1 MYNEET
7 AKELL
12 LKADE
17 LISKAKEL
25 LDEVDDK
32 SKCNASD
39 DILAAWRE
47 HISTVE
53 AYGLMDDD
61 SVWKIVNGPYPLYKE
76 DFNPYGTYPTEEYAL
91 MAQKMKIFND
101 KLLAFKWCYDR
112 DYQPNWEDTSENKY
126 VVMFFTSNISLFN
139 SLESRFIVDS
149 FVSWNANLVYFSTKD
164 IAQKCADWLNSMK
177 EKEN

>member
-1 MYNEET
+1 MNNEET
-7 AKELL
+7 ALELL

-25 LDEVDDK
+25 LAQAVDDE
-32 SKCNASD
+32 SESTNSAN

-47 HISTVE
+47 HISMKSAYVLRDDEVVE
-53 AYGLMDDD
+53 PIAKSGY
-61 SVWKIVNGPYPLYKE
+61 PYYID

-112 DYQPNWEDTSENKY
+112 EYQPNWSDMINPKY
-126 VVMFFTSNISLFN
+126 LVFYDYCSTQYDVDRVIPLSLN
-139 SLESRFIVDS
+139 T
-149 FVSWNANLVYFSTKD
+149 VYFSSYE
-164 IAQKCADWLNSMK
+164 IAQKCADWLNSL
-177 EKEN
+177 EETESGI